1 MLIELVVP
9 KRIEEKLRME
19 SERSGLSIE
28 EIALEALYR
37 GLGEVL
43 NSLERAEA
51 YRELSEKY
59 FTEAEKFLNKGD
71 YVQASEKLWGSA
83 ALMVKAVA
91 AKRGVTISSHG
102 DLFRF
107 IVRLGIEVK
116 DHELRRLFAVANAL
130 HQNFYENWLDGE
142 VVKEYAE
149 DVKQLLDKLKKL
161 L

>member
-1 MLIELVVP
+1 
-9 KRIEEKLRME
+9 
-19 SERSGLSIE
+19 
-28 EIALEALYR
+28 
-37 GLGEVL
+37 
-43 NSLERAEA
+43 
-51 YRELSEKY
+51 
-59 FTEAEKFLNKGD
+59 
-71 YVQASEKLWGSA
+71 
-83 ALMVKAVA
+83 MVKAVA